1 LHVDVD
7 IAGTG
12 SERWTMAETKTE
24 QASELELVLPR
35 VVGIEANDPLLGAH
49 MLPCRLVLETPV
61 VNFTVGTLMRL
72 EPGAIVET
80 AAQHN
85 EDLLLHVNGQIVGTV
100 KFDVTRDRLAVRLTG
115 VA

>member
-1 LHVDVD
+1 MDE
-7 IAGTG
+7 GQPTQ
-12 SERWTMAETKTE
+12 R
-24 QASELELVLPR
+24 
-35 VVGIEANDPLLGAH
+35 ANPEVALMQPAAIDGGDPLLRAH

-61 VNFTVGTLMRL
+61 INFTVGTLMRL
-72 EPGAIVET
+72 ERGSVVET

-100 KFDVTRDRLAVRLTG
+100 KFDVTRDRLAVRVTG

>member
-1 LHVDVD
+1 
-7 IAGTG
+7 
-12 SERWTMAETKTE
+12 MMETK
-24 QASELELVLPR
+24 SEPSVEGELATPHPEVSH
-35 VVGIEANDPLLGAH
+35 GEDPLLRAH
-49 MLPCRLVLETPV
+49 LLPCRLVLEAPV

-72 EPGAIVET
+72 QPGSVLET

-115 VA
+115 IA

>member
-1 LHVDVD
+1 M
-7 IAGTG
+7 T
-12 SERWTMAETKTE
+12 ETKSE
-24 QASELELVLPR
+24 QTFEGELAVPYPAGNHGE
-35 VVGIEANDPLLGAH
+35 DPLLRAH
-49 MLPCRLVLETPV
+49 LLPCRLVLEAPV

-72 EPGAIVET
+72 QPGSVLET

-115 VA
+115 IA

>member
-1 LHVDVD
+1 MTE
-7 IAGTG
+7 AK
-12 SERWTMAETKTE
+12 SEQSA
-24 QASELELVLPR
+24 ELELVRPHAAPGEL
-35 VVGIEANDPLLGAH
+35 GDPLLRAH

-61 VNFTVGTLMRL
+61 IDFTVGTLMRL
-72 EPGAIVET
+72 EPGAVVET

-85 EDLLLHVNGQIVGTV
+85 EDLLLHVNGQVVGTV